1 MCPFCILGISE
12 LSWVNVK
19 FWFIFKRLFD
29 EELYGIVVTMILTT
43 VLEVCKE
50 IIKLIV
56 SLVNQESGNLVEFSS
71 LDSLFNS
78 NTYNSILN
86 IILLTLIIWGVTG
99 LSKMFEKNNVGNMK
113 KIHTSAF
120 FIIFVIS
127 IIWYIFKDLFVL
139 SNCIMIITG
148 VLSALLFFVIL
159 SYFAISIG
167 KKYNVN
173 KFQSDHRIA

>member
-71 LDSLFNS
+71 LDS
-78 NTYNSILN
+78 
-86 IILLTLIIWGVTG
+86 V
-99 LSKMFEKNNVGNMK
+99 
-113 KIHTSAF
+113 
-120 FIIFVIS
+120 VIS
-127 IIWYIFKDLFVL
+127 ILIFQSPPFVVYVCFYPSPLILF
-139 SNCIMIITG
+139 S
-148 VLSALLFFVIL
+148 
-159 SYFAISIG
+159 SYKFAI
-167 KKYNVN
+167 
-173 KFQSDHRIA
+173 